1 MSLKGFVFCILYF
14 LFAGF
19 SGILTRVY
27 VDTPG
32 VMSTA
37 SLCFWVN
44 VIIMPIAIAKIL
56 LKSGKGNSPGMKALW
71 KDAKMIHPKYYLL
84 LVVTVVFGNTLSLV
98 GYEVVRMIGGTAS
111 SVISGS
117 LSMIEAVLISV
128 WIYKE
133 GVSRQSLF
141 SAALSVVAVVLSVL

>member
-1 MSLKGFVFCILYF
+1 
-14 LFAGF
+14 
-19 SGILTRVY
+19 
-27 VDTPG
+27 
-32 VMSTA
+32 
-37 SLCFWVN
+37 
-44 VIIMPIAIAKIL
+44 
-56 LKSGKGNSPGMKALW
+56 MKALW

-133 GVSRQSLF
+133 GVSRQSII